1 MKIRYHNRSRLPP
14 EQEDDATYVSFD
26 ELLASSDVL
35 SLNLALNESTRHIIG
50 APEFQKMKDGVVIVN
65 TARGALIDEKALVAA
80 LDSGKVSL
88 RASSVIITVVLTSI
102 QVASAGLDVYENEP
116 QVEPGLL
123 NNPRVMLLPH
133 IGTMTYETQKEM
145 ELLVL
150 DNLRSGVEKGQLITQ
165 VPEQKRLQ
173 NGSGHL

>member
-1 MKIRYHNRSRLPP
+1 M
-14 EQEDDATYVSFD
+14 
-26 ELLASSDVL
+26 
-35 SLNLALNESTRHIIG
+35 
-50 APEFQKMKDGVVIVN
+50 
-65 TARGALIDEKALVAA
+65 
-80 LDSGKVSL
+80 
-88 RASSVIITVVLTSI
+88 
-102 QVASAGLDVYENEP
+102 YENEP
-116 QVEPGLL
+116 EIEPGLL

-150 DNLRSGVEKGQLITQ
+150 ENVRSAIEKGQLITQ